1 VRSAARGA
9 FRSPLALVA
18 VLFLVLLAAAILA
31 APAENAPP
39 YDFDSAEAT
48 GLRALR
54 LWLGEMGYTVQDTGR
69 AAFTLPDEA
78 DLLFVFPGVEE
89 YTAEEASALR
99 RWVES
104 GRTLVLAAPNDPA
117 LAQEFGVNWWV
128 APTAEGKERQVQ
140 PLLPD
145 AAESWGGPYLTDG
158 LGLDDAPDAVPVA
171 AAADGTPTV
180 AVQAVGRGTV
190 WQMSGRYSLV
200 NEMLRERY
208 RALLVPALLRAVPPG
223 GVVLFDEYHLRGRSE
238 AAARIES
245 LQDWLYRTPLGLATL
260 FGLLAAGLFWL
271 SSGRRL
277 GPALPEA
284 HTMRRR
290 EAAETVVALAALH
303 RRAGQQQA
311 AARHYKRR
319 LKQTLGGRLHVGP
332 ELDDAAFVERV
343 RPALGDAAA
352 QQLAHGLA
360 VLERD
365 DEGQIV
371 KAVAELD
378 ALLQDRSLQDTAL
391 RHRSPH

>member
-1 VRSAARGA
+1 VRPATRGA
-9 FRSPLALVA
+9 LRSPLTLVA
-18 VLFLVLLAAAILA
+18 ALFLALLLAAVLT
-31 APAENAPP
+31 APTGSALP

-54 LWLGEMGYTVQDTGR
+54 LWLGEMGYSVRDTGR
-69 AAFTLPDEA
+69 AAFALPEEA
-78 DLLFVFPGVEE
+78 DALFVFPGVEE
-89 YTAEEASALR
+89 YTAEEAAALR
-99 RWVES
+99 RWVEG

-128 APTAEGKERQVQ
+128 APVAEGKERQVQ

-180 AVQAVGRGTV
+180 AVQGVGRGTV
-190 WQMSGRYSLV
+190 WQLSSRYSLM

-223 GVVLFDEYHLRGRSE
+223 GVVLFDEYHLRGRSD
-238 AAARIES
+238 AAARVES

-260 FGLLAAGLFWL
+260 FGLIAAGLFWL

-277 GPALPEA
+277 GPPLPEA
-284 HTMRRR
+284 HTTRRR

-303 RRAGQQQA
+303 RRAGQHGA

-319 LKQTLGGRLHVGP
+319 LKSTLGRRLHVSP
-332 ELDDAAFVERV
+332 EVDDATFVERV
-343 RPALGDAAA
+343 RPALGEEAA

-360 VLERD
+360 ALEGGN
-365 DEGQIV
+365 EAQIV
-371 KAVAELD
+371 KAVAALD
-378 ALLQDRSLQDTAL
+378 SLLRE
-391 RHRSPH
+391 RSPR